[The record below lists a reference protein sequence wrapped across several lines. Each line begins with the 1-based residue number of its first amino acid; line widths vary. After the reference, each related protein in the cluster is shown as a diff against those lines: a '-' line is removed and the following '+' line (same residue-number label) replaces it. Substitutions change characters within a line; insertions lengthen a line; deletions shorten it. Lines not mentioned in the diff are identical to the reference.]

1 MTPSR
6 ATLAGAPLGDGLPVA
21 VLGVLN
27 VSPESFHAGSVRT
40 DHDALVGAAFAMVEA
55 GAALLDVGARS
66 TAPYLETE
74 ISEAEERDRLE
85 RAVALLARKVAVPI
99 SADTAR
105 PGPARAALEA
115 GARVINDV
123 TGLRDPRVAALV
135 AEHGAGLI
143 LMASPERVV
152 GGGPSETTLASMR
165 GGSDRRVRSD
175 RPAEATG
182 LRWPPAPDPLGPGAL
197 GLGAPPGPAPDPVA
211 IVRELLAVALGRAR
225 AAGIAEERIVVDPGI
240 GFFRDEAVP
249 WDEWDVRVLAG
260 LPALRAL
267 GRPLCVGVSRKSF
280 VGAITGRRHPEER
293 LAGSLAATA
302 AAVLGGAALVRTH
315 DVAGTL
321 DAIRVAERIRHAT
334 MARGMDAEGTD
345 R

>member
-1 MTPSR
+1 
-6 ATLAGAPLGDGLPVA
+6 
-21 VLGVLN
+21 
-27 VSPESFHAGSVRT
+27 VRT

-143 LMASPERVV
+143 LMASP
-152 GGGPSETTLASMR
+152 
-165 GGSDRRVRSD
+165 
-175 RPAEATG
+175 
-182 LRWPPAPDPLGPGAL
+182 DPLGPGAL
-197 GLGAPPGPAPDPVA
+197 GLGAPPGPSPDPVA

>member
-1 MTPSR
+1 M
-6 ATLAGAPLGDGLPVA
+6 
-21 VLGVLN
+21 GVLN
-27 VSPESFHAGSVRT
+27 VSPESFHAGSVRLAA
-40 DHDALVGAAFAMVEA
+40 DALLRAALAMVET
-55 GAALLDVGARS
+55 GAALLDVGARA
-66 TAPYLETE
+66 TAPYRETA
-74 ISEAEERDRLE
+74 ISEAEERDRLGH
-85 RAVALLARKVAVPI
+85 AVALLARKVAVPV

-135 AEHGAGLI
+135 AEHRAGLI
-143 LMASPERVV
+143 LMASPARV
-152 GGGPSETTLASMR
+152 
-165 GGSDRRVRSD
+165 GSSD
-175 RPAEATG
+175 AWSGRPPEATG
-182 LRWPPAPDPLGPGAL
+182 LRQPPAPDPVS
-197 GLGAPPGPAPDPVA
+197 PVA
-211 IVRELLAVALGRAR
+211 KVRELLDAALGRAR

-260 LPALRAL
+260 LPGLCAL
-267 GRPLCVGVSRKSF
+267 GRPLCVGLSRKSF
-280 VGAITGRRHPEER
+280 IGAIARREHPEER

-302 AAVLGGAALVRTH
+302 VAVLGGVALVRTH
-315 DVAGTL
+315 DVAETL

-334 MARGMDAEGTD
+334 MARGMDAQGTD